1 MAKNGKNSRLS
12 PSRASTTVK
21 STPASASQR
30 RRILTTLTIS
40 LLLDLISF
48 TLILPLFPSVLG
60 YYHAKETSP
69 TSTLNRVFH
78 YLNVYKN
85 WFAKPIDSSY
95 DIVLLGGAFG
105 SLFSLLQAVASPV
118 IGRLSDQHGRRKALL
133 CSLAGNIL
141 SVGLWVGA
149 TDFRV
154 FIASRVVG
162 GLSEGNVQIA
172 NSIITDISD
181 EKQRGSAMAL
191 VGACFS
197 LAFICGPVLGATL
210 ANIPTTASNK
220 FAMAAGVSLFLIAL
234 ETIYVYF
241 SLPETHP
248 RLSRFHDPGPPAA
261 TLVDKDKSRPRV
273 PTVVNGDAS
282 KASVNGDKSSSNA
295 PRNRDIK
302 VRMRNE
308 SALKLVHLFFLLP
321 FSGLEFSLP
330 FLTATLYADQAS
342 AMGPSAS
349 QTSTLSPSALNGRL
363 LSLMGLIASLL
374 QGTIVRRLPPIV
386 NIRLGVVACTISFF
400 LHARVDSMSGV
411 YVAGIFLA
419 VTSATVVTSINSLG
433 SLGAPEGE
441 RGIILGRLR
450 SWGQVGRA
458 VGPFLFCSLFWWA
471 GREVAYMT
479 GGVMMIGVVGAVFT
493 VLK

>member
-1 MAKNGKNSRLS
+1 MLS
-12 PSRASTTVK
+12 
-21 STPASASQR
+21 
-30 RRILTTLTIS
+30 
-40 LLLDLISF
+40 
-48 TLILPLFPSVLG
+48 
-60 YYHAKETSP
+60 YYHAKESSP
-69 TSTLNRVFH
+69 TSILSRVFY

-85 WFAKPIDSSY
+85 WFSKPIDSSY

-105 SLFSLLQAVASPV
+105 SLFSFLQAVASPV

-133 CSLAGNIL
+133 CSMAGNIL
-141 SVGLWVGA
+141 SVGLWVVA
-149 TDFRV
+149 TDFRI

-172 NSIITDISD
+172 NAIITDISD

-220 FAMAAGVSLFLIAL
+220 FAMAAGVSLFLVSL
-234 ETIYVYF
+234 ETIHIYF
-241 SLPETHP
+241 FLPETHP
-248 RLSRFHDPGPPAA
+248 RLSLLHESVPSAA
-261 TLVDKDKSRPRV
+261 KVAHNDKSWPKE
-273 PTVVNGDAS
+273 PTVVNGDAP
-282 KASVNGDKSSSNA
+282 KASVNGDKSSPVA
-295 PRNRDIK
+295 PRNQTIK
-302 VRMRNE
+302 PKIRNE
-308 SALKLVHLFFLLP
+308 LVLKFIHLFFLLP

-330 FLTATLYADQAS
+330 FLTATLYADETS
-342 AMGPSAS
+342 AMSPSALNGRLLC
-349 QTSTLSPSALNGRL
+349 TMSPSALNGRL
-363 LSLMGLIASLL
+363 LSLMGLVASLL

-386 NIRLGVVACTISFF
+386 SIRLGVVACTISFF
-400 LHARVDSMSGV
+400 LLAHSSSMSGV
-411 YVAGIFLA
+411 YVAGTFLA

-433 SLGAPEGE
+433 SLGASEGD
-441 RGIILGRLR
+441 RGVILGRLR

-471 GREVAYMT
+471 GKEVAYIT
-479 GGVMMIGVVGAVFT
+479 GGVMMMGVVGAVFT

>member
-1 MAKNGKNSRLS
+1 MLS
-12 PSRASTTVK
+12 
-21 STPASASQR
+21 
-30 RRILTTLTIS
+30 
-40 LLLDLISF
+40 
-48 TLILPLFPSVLG
+48 

-69 TSTLNRVFH
+69 TSILNRVFY

-85 WFAKPIDSSY
+85 WFSKPIDSSY

-172 NSIITDISD
+172 NAIITDISD

-220 FAMAAGVSLFLIAL
+220 FAMAAGVSLFLITL

-248 RLSRFHDPGPPAA
+248 RLSQFRDFPPSAA
-261 TLVDKDKSRPRV
+261 TLADNDKSGPRA
-273 PTVVNGDAS
+273 PTVMNGDAS
-282 KASVNGDKSSSNA
+282 KASVDGDMSSAVA
-295 PRNRDIK
+295 PQNQTIARISS
-302 VRMRNE
+302 E

-330 FLTATLYADQAS
+330 FLTATLYADQ
-342 AMGPSAS
+342 
-349 QTSTLSPSALNGRL
+349 TSTMSPSALNGRL

-374 QGTIVRRLPPIV
+374 QGTIVRRLPPIL

-400 LHARVDSMSGV
+400 LLAHVRSMSGV

-433 SLGAPEGE
+433 SLGAPAGE
-441 RGIILGRLR
+441 RGVILGRLR

-479 GGVMMIGVVGAVFT
+479 GGVIMIGVVGAVFT

>member
-1 MAKNGKNSRLS
+1 MA
-12 PSRASTTVK
+12 VK
-21 STPASASQR
+21 FIPASASQR
-30 RRILTTLTIS
+30 GRILTTLTIS

-48 TLILPLFPSVLG
+48 TLILPLFPSVLS
-60 YYHAKETSP
+60 YYHAKETSS
-69 TSTLNRVFH
+69 TSLLKRVFY

-85 WFAKPIDSSY
+85 WFARPIDASY

-105 SLFSLLQAVASPV
+105 SLFSLLQAIASPV

-133 CSLAGNIL
+133 CSLAGNII

-154 FIASRVVG
+154 FIASRIVG

-172 NSIITDISD
+172 NAIITDISD

-220 FAMAAGVSLFLIAL
+220 FAMAAVVSLFLIGL
-234 ETIYVYF
+234 ETVYVYF

-248 RLSRFHDPGPPAA
+248 RLSQFQDSATSAA
-261 TLVDKDKSRPRV
+261 TLTNNEKTLTAAPAVL
-273 PTVVNGDAS
+273 NGDAS
-282 KASVNGDKSSSNA
+282 KASVNGNKSSSVATPNQTA
-295 PRNRDIK
+295 NMRL
-302 VRMRNE
+302 RNE
-308 SALKLVHLFFLLP
+308 FVLKWIHLFFLLP

-330 FLTATLYADQAS
+330 FLTATLYADQKNT
-342 AMGPSAS
+342 M
-349 QTSTLSPSALNGRL
+349 SPSALNGRL

-374 QGTIVRRLPPIV
+374 QGTIVRRLPPIL

-400 LHARVDSMSGV
+400 LLAHVRSMSGV
-411 YVAGIFLA
+411 YVAGVFLS

-433 SLGAPEGE
+433 SLGAPAGK
-441 RGIILGRLR
+441 RGVILGRLR

-479 GGVMMIGVVGAVFT
+479 GGVMMMGVVGAVFT
-493 VLK
+493 ALK